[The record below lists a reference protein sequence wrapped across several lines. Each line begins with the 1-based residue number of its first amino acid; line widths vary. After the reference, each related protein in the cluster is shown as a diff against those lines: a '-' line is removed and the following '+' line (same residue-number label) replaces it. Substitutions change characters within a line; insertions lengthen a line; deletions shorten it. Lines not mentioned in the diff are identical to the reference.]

1 MNDALAA
8 SAYDAIQ
15 QQKIN
20 FAKSMGFELDDTAQD
35 VADEIADTATDGT
48 DIEPENVDVDGR
60 KPEDPPTDEVEQ
72 PTAELETEEQPEE
85 QTDETD
91 KAEEINKVDFLCE
104 ENEGKKNY
112 FIEGVFLQSEI
123 KNRNNRMYPQ
133 KTLAREVAKYD
144 ENYIQKGR
152 ALGELGHPDGPSI
165 NLDRVSH
172 KILSLREDGNN
183 FIGKAKLL
191 DTPMGKV
198 AKSLLDEGVKLGVS
212 SRGMGSIRKEE
223 NCNVVMDDF
232 MLATAADIVADPSA
246 PDAFV
251 DGIME
256 GKEWVWDN
264 GILKESA
271 VAEIKQ
277 EIDQAT
283 LINLQERKVSAF
295 ETFLKSL

>member
-1 MNDALAA
+1 MRL
-8 SAYDAIQ
+8 I
-15 QQKIN
+15 
-20 FAKSMGFELDDTAQD
+20 
-35 VADEIADTATDGT
+35 
-48 DIEPENVDVDGR
+48 
-60 KPEDPPTDEVEQ
+60 
-72 PTAELETEEQPEE
+72 
-85 QTDETD
+85 
-91 KAEEINKVDFLCE
+91 AEEITQIDFLCE
-104 ENEGKKNY
+104 EKEGKKNY
-112 FIEGVFLQSEI
+112 FIEGVFLQAEL
-123 KNRNNRMYPQ
+123 KNRNGRMYPLR
-133 KTLAREVAKYD
+133 TLSREVAKYD

-172 KILSLREDGNN
+172 KIMSLKEDGNN

-191 DTPMGKV
+191 DTPMGSI
-198 AKSLLDEGVKLGVS
+198 AKNLLDEGVRLGVS

-271 VAEIKQ
+271 VAEIKT
-277 EIDQAT
+277 EIDEAT
-283 LINLQERKVSAF
+283 LINLQERKISAF
-295 ETFLKSL
+295 EKFLKSL

>member
-1 MNDALAA
+1 MRL
-8 SAYDAIQ
+8 I
-15 QQKIN
+15 
-20 FAKSMGFELDDTAQD
+20 
-35 VADEIADTATDGT
+35 
-48 DIEPENVDVDGR
+48 
-60 KPEDPPTDEVEQ
+60 
-72 PTAELETEEQPEE
+72 
-85 QTDETD
+85 
-91 KAEEINKVDFLCE
+91 AEEITNVDFICE
-104 ENEGKKNY
+104 DKEGKKNY
-112 FIEGVFLQSEI
+112 FIEGVFLQAEL
-123 KNRNNRMYPQ
+123 KNRNNRMYPL
-133 KTLAREVAKYD
+133 KTLSKEVAKYD

-152 ALGELGHPDGPSI
+152 DLGELGHPDGPSI

-172 KILSLREDGNN
+172 KILSLKEDGNN
-183 FIGKAKLL
+183 FIGRAKLL
-191 DTPMGKV
+191 DTPMGGI
-198 AKSLLDEGVKLGVS
+198 AKNLLDEGVKLGVS

-264 GILKESA
+264 GILKEAA

-295 ETFLKSL
+295 EAFLKSL